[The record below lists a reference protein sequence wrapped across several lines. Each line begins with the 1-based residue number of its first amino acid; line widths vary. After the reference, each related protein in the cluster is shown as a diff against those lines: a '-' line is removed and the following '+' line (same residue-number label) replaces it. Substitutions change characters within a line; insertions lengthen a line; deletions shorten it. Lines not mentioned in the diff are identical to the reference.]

1 MINTIK
7 KVLVSS
13 IFYIIPF
20 VLNAQEEFIPLSKDL
35 PDAINMGSINH
46 DSFVDLLNGL
56 FGLSI
61 IIAAILAVI
70 MLAIGGFKYMTSDS
84 VFKVGGAKEQIQNA
98 VVGLIIVLA
107 SVLILSVI
115 NPEIVSLRLFQIN

>member
-1 MINTIK
+1 MINIIK
-7 KVLVSS
+7 KILTSS

-20 VLNAQEEFIPLSKDL
+20 VVNAQDEFVPLSKNL
-35 PDAINMGSINH
+35 PKAIDMQSYSHN
-46 DSFVDLLNGL
+46 SFIDLLNGL

-70 MLAIGGFKYMTSDS
+70 MLAVGGFKYMTSDS
-84 VFKVGGAKEQIQNA
+84 VFKVGGAKEQMQNA
-98 VVGLIIVLA
+98 IVGLIIVLV

-115 NPEIVSLRLFQIN
+115 NPEIVSLKLFQIN